1 MMITLYD
8 NMDSGNGYKIRLLL
22 AQLEEPYR
30 HVDLDILHGASRTP
44 EFLARNLNGR
54 IPTIEL
60 EDGRFLAE
68 SDAILC
74 YLAEGTEF
82 LPTDR
87 YARAQ
92 VLQWM
97 FFEQY
102 SHEPYVATPRYIV
115 SHLPA
120 DSPRH
125 AELPQR
131 LAQGRKALTVMET
144 HLTGRS
150 FFVGDRYSVADIALY
165 AYTHVAED
173 GGHSLAPYPQV
184 RAWLA
189 RVAAQPLHVRI
200 HDQPTQRL

>member
-1 MMITLYD
+1 MMITLY
-8 NMDSGNGYKIRLLL
+8 NHLDSGNGYKIRLLL

-30 HVDLDILHGASRTP
+30 YVEVDILHGASRTP
-44 EFLARNLNGR
+44 EFLAKNLNGR
-54 IPTIEL
+54 IPIIEL

-74 YLAEGTEF
+74 YLAEGTDF

-87 YARAQ
+87 YARAL

-102 SHEPYVATPRYIV
+102 SHEPYVATPRFIV
-115 SHLPA
+115 RHLPA
-120 DSPRH
+120 DSPRR

-131 LAQGRKALTVMET
+131 LARGREALTVMET
-144 HLTGRS
+144 HLSGRS
-150 FFVGDRYSVADIALY
+150 YFVGDRYSVADIALY

-173 GGHSLAPYPQV
+173 GGLSVASFPQV